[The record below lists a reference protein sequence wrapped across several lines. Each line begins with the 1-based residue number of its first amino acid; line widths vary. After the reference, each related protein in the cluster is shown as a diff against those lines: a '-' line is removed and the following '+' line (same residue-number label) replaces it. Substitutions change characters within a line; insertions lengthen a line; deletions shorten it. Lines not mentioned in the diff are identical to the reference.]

1 MGPMDAWKQTD
12 SRTCGGV
19 SLMVALRFLK
29 GVPLSSEREKEIWR
43 FANNGSTALPGSFPG
58 RLALYAR
65 SQGIEAEILED
76 RAKLEAIF
84 SLSTDQN
91 RFPGLDPA
99 RAIKEHD
106 RYLSEAESG
115 GISVQ
120 RKSVGLEEIAE
131 QAKRGPVLMM
141 VSTANDVSGLHWV
154 VLQNYDAQTG
164 LCTLMDPGVGQ
175 NFTGPLALFTYHY
188 EAVHPFLG
196 VAVLLR
202 NSLPS

>member
-1 MGPMDAWKQTD
+1 MDAWKQTD
-12 SRTCGGV
+12 SRTCGGA

-29 GVPLSSEREKEIWR
+29 NLPLSSEREKEIWR

-91 RFPGLDPA
+91 RFPGLDPI
-99 RAIKEHD
+99 RAIEEHD
-106 RYLSEAESG
+106 RYLLEAESSG
-115 GISVQ
+115 VFVQ
-120 RKSVGLEEIAE
+120 RRNVGLEEIAE
-131 QAKRGPVLMM
+131 RAKWGPVLMM
-141 VSTANDVSGLHWV
+141 VSTAKDISGLHWV
-154 VLQNYDAQTG
+154 VLQHCDPQSG

-175 NFTGPLALFTYHY
+175 NFTAPLSLFSYHY

-196 VAVLLR
+196 VAVVLR
-202 NSLPS
+202 NSSPS